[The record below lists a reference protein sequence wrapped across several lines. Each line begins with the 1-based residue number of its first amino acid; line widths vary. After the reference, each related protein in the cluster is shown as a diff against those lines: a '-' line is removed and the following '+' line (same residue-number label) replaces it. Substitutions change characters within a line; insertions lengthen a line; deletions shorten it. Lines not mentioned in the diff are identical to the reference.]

1 MLGMEPDLRLPPRY
15 WELLSYLAE
24 GQTNV
29 DIASRMDL
37 KLKTVENYI
46 NDIYTRLGLE
56 QSLLMPRVSAAK
68 WYWARRDMIANHY
81 IFEVDAL
88 PVIIEVRREPA
99 GNFSG
104 RMIK

>member
-1 MLGMEPDLRLPPRY
+1 MAVIRRHGCEAAIDVVSSGIPV
-15 WELLSYLAE
+15 
-24 GQTNV
+24 T
-29 DIASRMDL
+29 I
-37 KLKTVENYI
+37 KKTVENYI

-68 WYWARRDMIANHY
+68 WYWSRRDMIKHHY
-81 IFEVDAL
+81 IFEVSEL

-104 RMIK
+104 RMVK